1 MPHPVI
7 CYYCGETF
15 DRDREPFIKIQERR
29 YAHKDCA
36 EQSGKDLKELEEY
49 ISIETTTVIVIDEKQ
64 DKKTYPESYVENNS
78 DFCKIGD
85 QWYSVY
91 CDAIEYDGTSYIL
104 KKDE

>member
-49 ISIETTTVIVIDEKQ
+49 KYIYSNVEDKTSKEEYFYYSDSEEKQ
-64 DKKTYPESYVENNS
+64 KK
-78 DFCKIGD
+78 I
-85 QWYSVY
+85 
-91 CDAIEYDGTSYIL
+91 
-104 KKDE
+104 KKELPFQL